1 MELALI
7 DHEIQVSCPLVHQEV
22 VAKNQWLQK
31 EVWKIEKERKKE
43 KLNSQFIEAVA
54 IHEGSELAEL
64 TRENILIDRM
74 KILKERKEL
83 LNDFDENPARYNE
96 HVRLQVLYL
105 KILNK

>member
-7 DHEIQVSCPLVHQEV
+7 DREIQVSCPLVYQEV
-22 VAKNQWLQK
+22 AAKNQWLQK
-31 EVWKIEKERKKE
+31 KVRDLTE

-54 IHEGSELAEL
+54 IHEGSGLAER

-74 KILKERKEL
+74 KILEECKEL
-83 LNDFDENPARYNE
+83 LNDFDENPVRYNE

-105 KILNK
+105 KILDK

>member
-22 VAKNQWLQK
+22 AAKNQWLQK
-31 EVWKIEKERKKE
+31 KVRDLTE

-54 IHEGSELAEL
+54 IHEESELAER

-74 KILKERKEL
+74 KILEECKEL

-105 KILNK
+105 KILDK